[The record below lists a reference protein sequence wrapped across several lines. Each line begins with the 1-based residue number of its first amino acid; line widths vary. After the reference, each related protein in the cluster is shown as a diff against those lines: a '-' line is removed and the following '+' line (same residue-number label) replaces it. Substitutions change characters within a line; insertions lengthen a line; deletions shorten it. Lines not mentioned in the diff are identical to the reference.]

1 MERNIFRKTETEQP
15 KQMVVKTKG
24 IALPSLL
31 SDTMQKPGLATTK
44 KMKEMAKGAAI
55 EAIHEQCRALLTKSA
70 MDNVVALSLL
80 ETHLG
85 DMIPNSQARLKLIVD
100 TYTATTAERLMRW

>member
-1 MERNIFRKTETEQP
+1 MERNIFRETETEQP

-24 IALPSLL
+24 IALPNLL
-31 SDTMQKPGLATTK
+31 TDTMQKPGLATTK
-44 KMKEMAKGAAI
+44 KMKAMAK
-55 EAIHEQCRALLTKSA
+55 EASLEAVHEQCRALLTKSA

-80 ETHLG
+80 EAHLG
-85 DMIPNSQARLKLIVD
+85 GMMPNAQTRLKLIVD